1 MVWSHLQQ
9 HHSKFENFQNLPCAQ
24 QSHCER
30 RSSCMNF
37 SCVAEACSLLTCYMP
52 ANSCIYSSMEEV
64 NGNIQVE
71 EGIRGLAV
79 STLSIL
85 SFLPPFLLPSLS
97 PILSYPIL
105 SYPILSYPILS
116 YPILSYPILSYP
128 ILSYPILSYPFLSFP
143 FLFFFLFPN
152 FNIPSRGKRGIVS
165 SQPNIE
171 ANVEEDRFMVP
182 SIE

>member
-24 QSHCER
+24 QSHCVR

-37 SCVAEACSLLTCYMP
+37 PCVDEACSLLLTCYMP

-116 YPILSYPILSYP
+116 F
-128 ILSYPILSYPFLSFP
+128 PFLSFPFP

>member
-1 MVWSHLQQ
+1 MLTI
-9 HHSKFENFQNLPCAQ
+9 
-24 QSHCER
+24 
-30 RSSCMNF
+30 
-37 SCVAEACSLLTCYMP
+37 TCYMP

-71 EGIRGLAV
+71 EGVRGLAV

-128 ILSYPILSYPFLSFP
+128 ILSYPILSYPILSYPILSYPILSYPILSYPILSYPILSFP
-143 FLFFFLFPN
+143 FLSFSSSSFPILIFHQGAREASFLVN
-152 FNIPSRGKRGIVS
+152 QILKQTLRKIGLWCQKNRVKG
-165 SQPNIE
+165 
-171 ANVEEDRFMVP
+171 
-182 SIE
+182 